1 MIIHQFSLVNSM
13 KKNISFFVIVSIY
26 FLLQS
31 HFVSAQVF
39 INQAGYL
46 PELLKIFYTSVSADS
61 FYVIETSTGTIK
73 FRDELYFSV
82 ANDPATDLTLF
93 SGDFSSLQISG
104 NYFILLSNGD
114 SSHTFSIS
122 SSVFDDVYKKSL
134 KGYYF
139 QRCGTTLLQPFAGV
153 YYHPACHPGDGFYH
167 SSTGQSGFRVS
178 TGGWHDAGDYG
189 KYVVNSGITVGTL
202 LMAYESFPEKF
213 SHDNLNIP
221 ESGNGVS
228 DLLDEVR
235 YELEWLLKMQ
245 NENGGVY
252 FKITKEQ
259 FESFIMPQND
269 SGIRYIHVLSSTA
282 TGNFAAMM
290 ARAARLYN
298 SIDTTFSNKCLN
310 AAILA
315 WNYLI
320 ANPTIV
326 PTGGFKNPTGTVT
339 GEYGDTND
347 SDERLWAAAELY
359 ETTGLSDYENYFM
372 ANYALGGI
380 ISGAM
385 SWNKV
390 KNLALLTYLNSSQ
403 SGASQTVKNQI
414 KNSLVNYAN
423 TLLSRAS
430 TNGFGITINPG
441 EYYWGCNS
449 DVLNKAMLLIYAY
462 EQTNNVG
469 YYQTAL
475 MQVNYILGTNAH
487 NISFVTGIGTN
498 SVMHPHHRPS
508 VADGVVNPV
517 PGLLAGGPNQYL
529 DDPVLQSHFN
539 SSTPPA
545 LCYIDDVGSYASN
558 EIAINWNA
566 PLVFVSGYFNAEG
579 LTSIGDQGFDFVPNK
594 FELNQNYP
602 NPFNP
607 TTNITWQSPVSSWQ
621 SLRIYD
627 TLGKE
632 ISTLVDEYRTAGSY
646 EIDFN
651 VGQDS
656 NTDIA
661 SGIYFYRLE
670 IGDYSSTKKMIL
682 LK

>member
-1 MIIHQFSLVNSM
+1 M
-13 KKNISFFVIVSIY
+13 KKNILFLHFLSLYI
-26 FLLQS
+26 LLQQPIS
-31 HFVSAQVF
+31 IAQVY

-46 PELLKIFYTSVSADS
+46 PELPKIFYSSSFADS
-61 FYVIETSTGTIK
+61 FYVIESSTGNIK
-73 FRDELYFSV
+73 YRDELYFSV
-82 ANDPATDLTLF
+82 ANDPATDLTLY
-93 SGDFSSLQISG
+93 SGDFSSFQING
-104 NYFILLSNGD
+104 NYFIRLSNGD
-114 SSHTFSIS
+114 SSLAFTIS
-122 SSVFDDVYKKSL
+122 PIVYDDVYKKSL

-139 QRCGTTLLQPFAGV
+139 QRCGSALLQPHAGV
-153 YYHPACHPGDGFYH
+153 YYHAACHPGDGFYH
-167 SSTGQSGFRVS
+167 SSTGQSGFRLT

-202 LMAYESFPEKF
+202 LLAYESFPDKF
-213 SHDNLNIP
+213 NQDNLNIP
-221 ESGNGVS
+221 ESGNGVP

-235 YELEWLLKMQ
+235 YELEWLIKMQ

-252 FKITKEQ
+252 FKVTKEQ

-290 ARAARLYN
+290 ARAARIYQ
-298 SIDTTFSNKCLN
+298 SIDSTFSFQCLN
-310 AAILA
+310 AAVLA
-315 WNYLI
+315 WNFLV

-326 PTGGFKNPTGTVT
+326 PPGGFKNPIGTVT

-347 SDERLWAAAELY
+347 SDERLWAAAELF
-359 ETTGLSDYENYFM
+359 ETTGLSEYHDYVI
-372 ANYALGGI
+372 ANYASGGI

-403 SGASQTVKNQI
+403 TSASQTIKTQI
-414 KNSLVNYAN
+414 KNSLISYAN

-430 TNGFGITINPG
+430 TNGFGVTINPG

-449 DVLNKAMLLIYAY
+449 DVLNKALLLIYAY
-462 EQTNNVG
+462 EETNNVG
-469 YYQTAL
+469 YFQTAL
-475 MQVNYILGTNAH
+475 MQLNYILGTNAH
-487 NISFVTGIGTN
+487 SISFITGIGIN

-508 VADGVVNPV
+508 SADGVVNPV
-517 PGLLAGGPNQYL
+517 PGLLAGGPDQYL

-579 LTSIGDQGFDFVPNK
+579 VSSVDDQGFNSVPDK
-594 FELNQNYP
+594 FKLEQNYP

-607 TTNITWQSPVSSWQ
+607 ITKINYSIASVISTEGRNPNVT
-621 SLRIYD
+621 LKVYD
-627 TLGKE
+627 TLGNE
-632 ISTLVDEYRTAGSY
+632 VVTLVNENQSAGNY
-646 EIDFN
+646 EVEFN
-651 VGQDS
+651 AKNIS
-656 NTDIA
+656 
-661 SGIYFYRLE
+661 SGVYFYTLSTQN
-670 IGDYSSTKKMIL
+670 YSETKSMVL

>member
-1 MIIHQFSLVNSM
+1 M
-13 KKNISFFVIVSIY
+13 KKNISFFCLVSLAVL
-26 FLLQS
+26 FQS
-31 HFVSAQVF
+31 KIASAQVF

-46 PELLKIFYTSVSADS
+46 PTLPKIFYTSVSADS
-61 FYVIETSTGTIK
+61 FYVIESSTGTIK

-82 ANDPATDLTLF
+82 ANDAATSLTLYA
-93 SGDFSSLQISG
+93 GDFSTFQTIG
-104 NYFILLSNGD
+104 NYFIRLSNRD
-114 SSHTFSIS
+114 SSNTFSIS
-122 SSVFDDVYKKSL
+122 SNVYDDVYKKSL

-139 QRCGTTLLQPFAGV
+139 QRCGTALLQPHAGV
-153 YYHPACHPGDGFYH
+153 YYHSACHPGDGSYH

-202 LMAYESFPEKF
+202 LLAYENFPEKF
-213 SHDNLNIP
+213 NQDNLNIP
-221 ESGNGVS
+221 ESGNGVP

-269 SGIRYIHVLSSTA
+269 SGIRYIYVLSSTA

-290 ARAARLYN
+290 ARAARLYH

-310 AAILA
+310 AATLA
-315 WNYLI
+315 WSYLI
-320 ANPTIV
+320 SNPTIV
-326 PTGGFKNPTGTVT
+326 PTGGFKNPIGTVT

-359 ETTGLSDYENYFM
+359 ETTGIPDYDNYFNT
-372 ANYALGGI
+372 NYASGGI
-380 ISGAM
+380 ISGVM

-403 SGASQTVKNQI
+403 SGASQTIKNQI

-462 EQTNNVG
+462 EKTSNYS
-469 YYQTAL
+469 YYQIAS
-475 MQVNYILGTNAH
+475 MQLNYILGTNAH
-487 NISFVTGIGTN
+487 NISFVTGVGTN
-498 SVMHPHHRPS
+498 PVMHPHHRPS

-517 PGLLAGGPNQYL
+517 PGLLAGGPDQYL

-539 SSTPPA
+539 CSTPPA
-545 LCYIDDVGSYASN
+545 LCYLDDVGSYASN

-579 LTSIGDQGFDFVPNK
+579 LTSVDYQGFNFVPDK

-607 TTNITWQSPVSSWQ
+607 STNITWQSPVSSWQ
-621 SLRIYD
+621 TLRIYD
-627 TLGKE
+627 SLGKE
-632 ISTLVDEYRTAGSY
+632 VAILVDEYKPAGIY
-646 EIDFN
+646 N
-651 VGQDS
+651 VQFTMNNEQLS
-656 NTDIA
+656 
-661 SGIYFYRLE
+661 SGIYFYQL
-670 IGDYSSTKKMIL
+670 IAGDYSSTKKMIL

>member
-1 MIIHQFSLVNSM
+1 M
-13 KKNISFFVIVSIY
+13 KKTIFLFGLLGFY
-26 FLLQS
+26 FLLQLQTA
-31 HFVSAQVF
+31 SAQVF

-46 PELLKIFYTSVSADS
+46 PALSKIFYTSVSADS
-61 FYVIETSTGTIK
+61 FYIIQTSTGDIK
-73 FRDELYFSV
+73 YRDELYFSII
-82 ANDPATDLTLF
+82 NDPATGLTLY
-93 SGDFSSLQISG
+93 SGDFSAFENIG
-104 NYFILLSNGD
+104 NYFIRLSNGD

-122 SSVFDDVYKKSL
+122 STVYDDVFKKSL

-139 QRCGTTLLQPFAGV
+139 QRCGIALLQPNAGV
-153 YYHPACHPGDGFYH
+153 YYHSPCHPGDGFYH
-167 SSTGQSGFRVS
+167 SSTGQPGFRYT

-202 LMAYESFPEKF
+202 LLSYESFPEKF
-213 SHDNLNIP
+213 DHDNLNIP
-221 ESGNGVS
+221 ESGNGVP

-245 NENGGVY
+245 NENGGIY

-290 ARAARLYN
+290 ARAARLYHA
-298 SIDTTFSNKCLN
+298 IDTTFSNKCLN
-310 AAILA
+310 AATLA
-315 WNYLI
+315 WSFLI
-320 ANPTIV
+320 ANPAIV

-359 ETTGLSDYENYFM
+359 ETTGLSDYHNYFI
-372 ANYALGGI
+372 ANYTLGGI

-390 KNLALLTYLNSSQ
+390 KNLALLTYLNTAQ
-403 SGASQTVKNQI
+403 SGASQTAKDQI
-414 KNSLVNYAN
+414 KISLVNFAN
-423 TLLSRAS
+423 TLLGGAS
-430 TNGFGITINPG
+430 TNGFGVTINPG

-449 DVLNKAMLLIYAY
+449 DVLNKALLLIYAY

-469 YYQTAL
+469 YYQIAL
-475 MQVNYILGTNAH
+475 MQLNYILGTNAH
-487 NISFVTGIGTN
+487 NISFVTGIGDF
-498 SVMHPHHRPS
+498 SVMNPHHRPS

-517 PGLLAGGPNQYL
+517 PGLLAGGPDQYL
-529 DDPVLQSHFN
+529 NDPVLQSHFN
-539 SSTPPA
+539 SPTPPA

-579 LTSIGDQGFDFVPNK
+579 LTSIDDQGFSSIPDK

-607 TTNITWQSPVSSWQ
+607 DTRISWQSPIGGWQ
-621 SLRIYD
+621 TLKIYD
-627 TLGKE
+627 SLGKE
-632 ISTLVDEYRTAGSY
+632 VAILVDEYKPAGTY
-646 EIDFN
+646 N
-651 VGQDS
+651 VQFTMNNLPAGRQGVQLS
-656 NTDIA
+656 
-661 SGIYFYRLE
+661 SGIYFYQLRA
-670 IGDYSSTKKMIL
+670 GDWMQTKKMMV

>member
-1 MIIHQFSLVNSM
+1 MKINILFLHFLSLY
-13 KKNISFFVIVSIY
+13 I
-26 FLLQS
+26 LLQQPIS
-31 HFVSAQVF
+31 IAQVY

-46 PELLKIFYTSVSADS
+46 PELPKIFYSSSFADS
-61 FYVIETSTGTIK
+61 FYVIESSTGNIK
-73 FRDELYFSV
+73 YRDELYFSV
-82 ANDPATDLTLF
+82 ANDPATDLTLY
-93 SGDFSSLQISG
+93 SGDFSSFQING
-104 NYFILLSNGD
+104 NYFIRLSNGD

-122 SSVFDDVYKKSL
+122 SNVYDDVYKKSL

-139 QRCGTTLLQPFAGV
+139 QRCGIALLQPYAGV
-153 YYHPACHPGDGFYH
+153 YYHAACHPGDGFYH
-167 SSTGQSGFRVS
+167 SSTGQSGFRPT

-202 LMAYESFPEKF
+202 LLAYESFPDKF
-213 SHDNLNIP
+213 NQDNLNIP
-221 ESGNGVS
+221 ESGNS
-228 DLLDEVR
+228 IPDLLDEVR
-235 YELEWLLKMQ
+235 HELEWLMKMQ

-252 FKITKEQ
+252 FKVTKEQ

-282 TGNFAAMM
+282 TGNFAGMM
-290 ARAARLYN
+290 ARAARIYQ
-298 SIDTTFSNKCLN
+298 SIDSTFSFQCLN
-310 AAILA
+310 AAVLA
-315 WNYLI
+315 WNFLV

-326 PTGGFKNPTGTVT
+326 PPGGFKNPIGTVT

-347 SDERLWAAAELY
+347 SDERLWAAAELF
-359 ETTGLSDYENYFM
+359 ETTGLSEYHDYVI
-372 ANYALGGI
+372 ANYASGGI

-403 SGASQTVKNQI
+403 TSASQTIKTQI
-414 KNSLVNYAN
+414 KNSMISYVN

-430 TNGFGITINPG
+430 TNGFGVTINPG

-449 DVLNKAMLLIYAY
+449 DVLNKALLLIYAY
-462 EQTNNVG
+462 EETNNVG
-469 YYQTAL
+469 YFQTAL
-475 MQVNYILGTNAH
+475 MQLNYILGTNAH
-487 NISFVTGIGTN
+487 NISFITGIGIN

-508 VADGVVNPV
+508 SADGVVNPV
-517 PGLLAGGPNQYL
+517 PGLLAGGPDQYL

-579 LTSIGDQGFDFVPNK
+579 VSSVDDQGFNSVPDK
-594 FELNQNYP
+594 FKLEQNYP

-607 TTNITWQSPVSSWQ
+607 ITKINYSITSVISTEGRNPNVT
-621 SLRIYD
+621 LKVYD
-627 TLGKE
+627 TLGNE
-632 ISTLVDEYRTAGSY
+632 VVTLVNENQSAGNY
-646 EIDFN
+646 EVEFN
-651 VGQDS
+651 AKNIS
-656 NTDIA
+656 
-661 SGIYFYRLE
+661 SGVYFYTLSTQN
-670 IGDYSSTKKMIL
+670 YSETKSMVL

>member
-1 MIIHQFSLVNSM
+1 MKINILFLHFLSLY
-13 KKNISFFVIVSIY
+13 I
-26 FLLQS
+26 LLQQPIS
-31 HFVSAQVF
+31 IAQVY

-46 PELLKIFYTSVSADS
+46 PELPKIFYSSSFADS
-61 FYVIETSTGTIK
+61 FYVIESSTGNIK
-73 FRDELYFSV
+73 YRDELYFSV
-82 ANDPATDLTLF
+82 ANDPATDLTLY
-93 SGDFSSLQISG
+93 SGDFSSFQING
-104 NYFILLSNGD
+104 NYFIRLSNGD

-122 SSVFDDVYKKSL
+122 SNVYDDVYKKSL

-139 QRCGTTLLQPFAGV
+139 QRCGIALLQPYAGV
-153 YYHPACHPGDGFYH
+153 YYHAACHPGDGFYH
-167 SSTGQSGFRVS
+167 SSTGQSGFRL
-178 TGGWHDAGDYG
+178 TPGGWHDAGDYG

-202 LMAYESFPEKF
+202 LLAYESFPDKF
-213 SHDNLNIP
+213 NQDNLNIP
-221 ESGNGVS
+221 ESGNS
-228 DLLDEVR
+228 IPDLLDEVR
-235 YELEWLLKMQ
+235 HELEWLMKMQ

-252 FKITKEQ
+252 FKVTKEQ

-282 TGNFAAMM
+282 TGNFAGMM
-290 ARAARLYN
+290 ARAARIYQ
-298 SIDTTFSNKCLN
+298 SIDSTFSFQCLN
-310 AAILA
+310 AAVLA
-315 WNYLI
+315 WNFLV

-326 PTGGFKNPTGTVT
+326 PPGGFKNPIGTVT

-347 SDERLWAAAELY
+347 SDERLWAAAELF
-359 ETTGLSDYENYFM
+359 ETTGLSEYHDYVI
-372 ANYALGGI
+372 ANYASGGI

-403 SGASQTVKNQI
+403 TSASQTIKTQI
-414 KNSLVNYAN
+414 KNSLISYAN

-430 TNGFGITINPG
+430 ANGFGVTINPG

-449 DVLNKAMLLIYAY
+449 DVLNKALLLIYAY
-462 EQTNNVG
+462 EETNNVG
-469 YYQTAL
+469 YFQTAL
-475 MQVNYILGTNAH
+475 MQLNYILGTNAH
-487 NISFVTGIGTN
+487 NISFITGIGIN

-508 VADGVVNPV
+508 SADGVVNPV
-517 PGLLAGGPNQYL
+517 PGLLAGGPDQYL

-579 LTSIGDQGFDFVPNK
+579 VSSVDDQGFNSVPDK
-594 FELNQNYP
+594 FKLEQNYP

-607 TTNITWQSPVSSWQ
+607 ITKINYSITSVISTEGRNPNVT
-621 SLRIYD
+621 LKVYD
-627 TLGKE
+627 TLGNE
-632 ISTLVDEYRTAGSY
+632 VVTLVNENQSAGNY
-646 EIDFN
+646 EVEFN
-651 VGQDS
+651 AKNIS
-656 NTDIA
+656 
-661 SGIYFYRLE
+661 SGVYFYTLSTQN
-670 IGDYSSTKKMIL
+670 YSETKSMVL

>member
-1 MIIHQFSLVNSM
+1 MKINILFLHFLSLY
-13 KKNISFFVIVSIY
+13 I
-26 FLLQS
+26 LLQQPIS
-31 HFVSAQVF
+31 IAQVY

-46 PELLKIFYTSVSADS
+46 PELPKIFYSSSFADS
-61 FYVIETSTGTIK
+61 FYVIESSTGNIK
-73 FRDELYFSV
+73 YRDELYFSV
-82 ANDPATDLTLF
+82 ANDPATDLTLY
-93 SGDFSSLQISG
+93 SGDFSSFQING
-104 NYFILLSNGD
+104 NYFIRLSNGD

-122 SSVFDDVYKKSL
+122 SNVYDDVYKKSL

-139 QRCGTTLLQPFAGV
+139 QRCGIALLQPYAGV
-153 YYHPACHPGDGFYH
+153 YYHAACHPGDGFYH
-167 SSTGQSGFRVS
+167 SSTGQSGFRPT

-202 LMAYESFPEKF
+202 LLAYESFPDKF
-213 SHDNLNIP
+213 NQDNLNIP
-221 ESGNGVS
+221 ESGNS
-228 DLLDEVR
+228 IPDLLDEVR
-235 YELEWLLKMQ
+235 HELEWLIKMQ

-252 FKITKEQ
+252 FKVTKEQ

-282 TGNFAAMM
+282 TGNFAGMM
-290 ARAARLYN
+290 ARAARIYQ
-298 SIDTTFSNKCLN
+298 SIDSTFSFQCLN
-310 AAILA
+310 AAVLA
-315 WNYLI
+315 WNFLV
-320 ANPTIV
+320 ANPAIV
-326 PTGGFKNPTGTVT
+326 PPGGFKNPIGTVT

-347 SDERLWAAAELY
+347 SDERLWAAAELF
-359 ETTGLSDYENYFM
+359 ETTGLSEYHDYVI
-372 ANYALGGI
+372 ANYASGGI

-403 SGASQTVKNQI
+403 TSASQTIKTQI
-414 KNSLVNYAN
+414 KNSLISYAN

-430 TNGFGITINPG
+430 ANGFGVTINPG

-449 DVLNKAMLLIYAY
+449 DVLNKALLLIYSY
-462 EQTNNVG
+462 EETNNVG
-469 YYQTAL
+469 YFQTAL
-475 MQVNYILGTNAH
+475 MQLNYILGTNAH
-487 NISFVTGIGTN
+487 SISFITGIGIN

-508 VADGVVNPV
+508 SADGVVNPV
-517 PGLLAGGPNQYL
+517 PGLLAGGPDQYL

-579 LTSIGDQGFDFVPNK
+579 VSSVDDQGFNSVPDK
-594 FELNQNYP
+594 FKLEQNYP

-607 TTNITWQSPVSSWQ
+607 ITKINYSITSVISTEGRNPNVT
-621 SLRIYD
+621 LKVYD
-627 TLGKE
+627 TLGNE
-632 ISTLVDEYRTAGSY
+632 VVTLVNENQSAGNY
-646 EIDFN
+646 EVEFN
-651 VGQDS
+651 AKNIS
-656 NTDIA
+656 
-661 SGIYFYRLE
+661 SGVYFYTLSTQN
-670 IGDYSSTKKMIL
+670 YSETKSMVL

>member
-1 MIIHQFSLVNSM
+1 M
-13 KKNISFFVIVSIY
+13 KIKILLCYCAVFN
-26 FLLQS
+26 FLLQPEIT
-31 HFVSAQVF
+31 FAQVF
-39 INQAGYL
+39 VNQAGYL
-46 PELLKIFYTSVSADS
+46 PTLTKIFYSSSSADS
-61 FYVIETSTGTIK
+61 FYVIESSTGTIK
-73 FRDELYFSV
+73 FRDELYFSIT
-82 ANDPATDLTLF
+82 NDAATGLTLYA
-93 SGDFSSLQISG
+93 GDFSTLQTAG

-114 SSHTFSIS
+114 SSHTFTIS
-122 SSVFDDVYKKSL
+122 SNVYDDVYKKSL

-139 QRCGTTLLQPFAGV
+139 QRCGTALLQPHAGV
-153 YYHPACHPGDGFYH
+153 YYHSICHNPGDGFYH
-167 SSTGQSGFRVS
+167 SSTGQSGFRLS

-202 LMAYESFPEKF
+202 LLAYESFPEKF
-213 SHDNLNIP
+213 NQDNLNIP
-221 ESGNGVS
+221 ESGNGVP

-290 ARAARLYN
+290 ARAARLYH
-298 SIDTTFSNKCLN
+298 SIDTTFSNNCLI
-310 AAILA
+310 AATLA
-315 WNYLI
+315 WSFLVS
-320 ANPTIV
+320 NPTIV
-326 PTGGFKNPTGTVT
+326 PIGGFKNPAGTVT

-359 ETTGLSDYENYFM
+359 ETTGLSDYHNYFIT
-372 ANYALGGI
+372 NYATGGI
-380 ISGAM
+380 ISGTM

-390 KNLALLTYLNSSQ
+390 KNLALLTYLNTAR
-403 SGASQTVKNQI
+403 SGASQTAKNQI
-414 KNSLVNYAN
+414 KNSLVSYAN
-423 TLLSRAS
+423 TLLGSAS
-430 TNGFGITINPG
+430 TNGFGVTINPG
-441 EYYWGCNS
+441 EYNWGCNS
-449 DVLNKAMLLIYAY
+449 DVLNKALLLFYAY
-462 EQTNNVG
+462 EQTDNNS
-469 YYQTAL
+469 YFQIAS
-475 MQVNYILGTNAH
+475 MQLNYIIGTNAH
-487 NISFVTGIGTN
+487 NISFITGVGTN

-508 VADGVVNPV
+508 VADGVINPV
-517 PGLLAGGPNQYL
+517 PGLLAGGPDQYL

-566 PLVFVSGYFNAEG
+566 PLVFVSGYFNG
-579 LTSIGDQGFDFVPNK
+579 QGSTSVEDQSFNILPDK

-607 TTNITWQSPVSSWQ
+607 STKIKYTIPSVVDAKFASTTMTQLKVF
-621 SLRIYD
+621 D
-627 TLGKE
+627 VLGNE
-632 ISTLVDEYRTAGSY
+632 VATLVNEYKPAGNY
-646 EIDFN
+646 EVEFN
-651 VGQDS
+651 AQNIS
-656 NTDIA
+656 
-661 SGIYFYRLE
+661 SGIYFYTLSNQN
-670 IGDYSSTKKMIL
+670 YSKTKSMVL

>member
-1 MIIHQFSLVNSM
+1 MKINILFLHFLSLY
-13 KKNISFFVIVSIY
+13 I
-26 FLLQS
+26 LLQQPIS
-31 HFVSAQVF
+31 IAQVY

-46 PELLKIFYTSVSADS
+46 PELPKIFYSSSFADS
-61 FYVIETSTGTIK
+61 FYVIESSTGNIK
-73 FRDELYFSV
+73 YRDELYFSV
-82 ANDPATDLTLF
+82 ANDPATDLTLY
-93 SGDFSSLQISG
+93 SGDFSSFQING
-104 NYFILLSNGD
+104 NYFIRLSNGD

-122 SSVFDDVYKKSL
+122 SNVYDDVYKKSL

-139 QRCGTTLLQPFAGV
+139 QRCGIALLQPYAGV
-153 YYHPACHPGDGFYH
+153 YYHAACHPGDGFYH
-167 SSTGQSGFRVS
+167 SSTGQSGFRPT

-202 LMAYESFPEKF
+202 LLAYESFPDKF
-213 SHDNLNIP
+213 NQDNLNIP
-221 ESGNGVS
+221 ESGNS
-228 DLLDEVR
+228 IPDLLDEVR
-235 YELEWLLKMQ
+235 HELEWLIKMQ

-252 FKITKEQ
+252 FKVTKEQ

-290 ARAARLYN
+290 ARAARIYQ
-298 SIDTTFSNKCLN
+298 SIDSTFSFQCLN
-310 AAILA
+310 AAVLA
-315 WNYLI
+315 WNFLV
-320 ANPTIV
+320 ANPAIV
-326 PTGGFKNPTGTVT
+326 PPGGFKNPIGTVT

-347 SDERLWAAAELY
+347 SDERLWAAAELF
-359 ETTGLSDYENYFM
+359 ETTGLSEYHDYVI
-372 ANYALGGI
+372 ANYASGGI

-403 SGASQTVKNQI
+403 TSASQTIKTQI
-414 KNSLVNYAN
+414 KNSLISYAN

-430 TNGFGITINPG
+430 TNGFGVTINPG

-449 DVLNKAMLLIYAY
+449 DVLNKALLLIYAY
-462 EQTNNVG
+462 EETNNVG
-469 YYQTAL
+469 YFQTAL
-475 MQVNYILGTNAH
+475 MQLNYILGTNAH
-487 NISFVTGIGTN
+487 SISFITGIGIN

-508 VADGVVNPV
+508 SADGVVNPV
-517 PGLLAGGPNQYL
+517 PGLLAGGPDQYL

-579 LTSIGDQGFDFVPNK
+579 VSSVDDQGFNSVPDK
-594 FELNQNYP
+594 FKLEQNYP

-607 TTNITWQSPVSSWQ
+607 ITKINYSITSVISTEGRNPNVT
-621 SLRIYD
+621 LKVYD
-627 TLGKE
+627 TLGNE
-632 ISTLVDEYRTAGSY
+632 VVTLVNENQSAGNY
-646 EIDFN
+646 EVEFN
-651 VGQDS
+651 AKNIS
-656 NTDIA
+656 
-661 SGIYFYRLE
+661 SGVYFYTLSTQN
-670 IGDYSSTKKMIL
+670 YSETKSMVL

>member
-1 MIIHQFSLVNSM
+1 MKINILFLHFLSLY
-13 KKNISFFVIVSIY
+13 I
-26 FLLQS
+26 LLQQPIS
-31 HFVSAQVF
+31 IAQVY

-46 PELLKIFYTSVSADS
+46 PELPKIFYSSSFADS
-61 FYVIETSTGTIK
+61 FYVIESSTGNIEY
-73 FRDELYFSV
+73 RDELYFSV
-82 ANDPATDLTLF
+82 ANDPATDLTLY
-93 SGDFSSLQISG
+93 SGDFSSFQING
-104 NYFILLSNGD
+104 NYFIRLSNGD

-122 SSVFDDVYKKSL
+122 SNVYGDVYKKSL

-139 QRCGTTLLQPFAGV
+139 QRCGIALLQPYAGV
-153 YYHPACHPGDGFYH
+153 YYHAACHPGDGFYH
-167 SSTGQSGFRVS
+167 SSTGQSGFRPT

-202 LMAYESFPEKF
+202 LLAYESFPDKF
-213 SHDNLNIP
+213 NQDNLNIP
-221 ESGNGVS
+221 ESGNS
-228 DLLDEVR
+228 IPDLLDEVR
-235 YELEWLLKMQ
+235 HELEWLIKMQ

-252 FKITKEQ
+252 FKVTKEQ

-290 ARAARLYN
+290 ARAARIYQ
-298 SIDTTFSNKCLN
+298 SIDSTFSFQCLN
-310 AAILA
+310 AAVLA
-315 WNYLI
+315 WNFLV

-326 PTGGFKNPTGTVT
+326 PPGGFKNPIGTFT

-347 SDERLWAAAELY
+347 SDERLWAAAELF
-359 ETTGLSDYENYFM
+359 ETTGLSEYHDYVI
-372 ANYALGGI
+372 ANYASGGI

-403 SGASQTVKNQI
+403 TSASQTIKTQI
-414 KNSLVNYAN
+414 KNSMISYVN

-430 TNGFGITINPG
+430 TNGFGVTINPG

-449 DVLNKAMLLIYAY
+449 DVLNKALLLIYAY
-462 EQTNNVG
+462 EETNNVG
-469 YYQTAL
+469 YFQTAL
-475 MQVNYILGTNAH
+475 MQLNYILGTNAH
-487 NISFVTGIGTN
+487 NISFITGIGIN

-508 VADGVVNPV
+508 SADGVVNPV
-517 PGLLAGGPNQYL
+517 PGLLAGGPDQYL

-579 LTSIGDQGFDFVPNK
+579 VSSVDDQGFNSIPDK
-594 FELNQNYP
+594 FKLEQNYP

-607 TTNITWQSPVSSWQ
+607 ITKINYSITSVISTEGRNPNVT
-621 SLRIYD
+621 LKVYD
-627 TLGKE
+627 TLGNE
-632 ISTLVDEYRTAGSY
+632 VVTLVNENQSAGNY
-646 EIDFN
+646 EVEFN
-651 VGQDS
+651 AKNIS
-656 NTDIA
+656 
-661 SGIYFYRLE
+661 SGVYFYTLSTQN
-670 IGDYSSTKKMIL
+670 YSETKSMVL

>member
-1 MIIHQFSLVNSM
+1 MKINILFLHFLSLY
-13 KKNISFFVIVSIY
+13 I
-26 FLLQS
+26 LLQQPIS
-31 HFVSAQVF
+31 IAQVY

-46 PELLKIFYTSVSADS
+46 PELPKIFYSSSFADS
-61 FYVIETSTGTIK
+61 FYVIESSTGNIEY
-73 FRDELYFSV
+73 RDELYFSV
-82 ANDPATDLTLF
+82 ANDPATDLTLYL
-93 SGDFSSLQISG
+93 GDFSSFQING
-104 NYFILLSNGD
+104 NYFIRLSNGD

-122 SSVFDDVYKKSL
+122 SNVYDDVYKKSL

-139 QRCGTTLLQPFAGV
+139 QRCGIALLQPYAGV
-153 YYHPACHPGDGFYH
+153 YYHAACHPGDGFYH
-167 SSTGQSGFRVS
+167 SSTGQSGFRL
-178 TGGWHDAGDYG
+178 TPGGWHDAGDYG

-202 LMAYESFPEKF
+202 LLAYESFPDKF
-213 SHDNLNIP
+213 NQDNLNIP
-221 ESGNGVS
+221 ESGNS
-228 DLLDEVR
+228 IPDLLDEVR
-235 YELEWLLKMQ
+235 HELEWLMKMQ

-252 FKITKEQ
+252 FKVTKEQ

-290 ARAARLYN
+290 ARAARIYQ
-298 SIDTTFSNKCLN
+298 SIDSTFSFQCLN
-310 AAILA
+310 AAVLA
-315 WNYLI
+315 WNFLV

-326 PTGGFKNPTGTVT
+326 PPGGFKNPIGTVT

-347 SDERLWAAAELY
+347 SDERLWAAAELF
-359 ETTGLSDYENYFM
+359 ETTGLSEYHDYVI
-372 ANYALGGI
+372 ANYASGGI

-403 SGASQTVKNQI
+403 TSASQTIKTQI
-414 KNSLVNYAN
+414 KNSLISYAN

-430 TNGFGITINPG
+430 ANGFGVTINPG

-449 DVLNKAMLLIYAY
+449 DVLNKALLLIYSY
-462 EQTNNVG
+462 EETNNVG
-469 YYQTAL
+469 YFQTAL
-475 MQVNYILGTNAH
+475 MQLNYILGTNAH
-487 NISFVTGIGTN
+487 SISFITGIGIN

-508 VADGVVNPV
+508 SADGVVNPV
-517 PGLLAGGPNQYL
+517 PGLLAGGPDQYL

-579 LTSIGDQGFDFVPNK
+579 VSSVDDQGFNSVPDK
-594 FELNQNYP
+594 FKLEQNYP

-607 TTNITWQSPVSSWQ
+607 ITKINYSITSVISTEGRNPNVT
-621 SLRIYD
+621 LKVYD
-627 TLGKE
+627 TLGNE
-632 ISTLVDEYRTAGSY
+632 VVTLVNENQSAGNY
-646 EIDFN
+646 EVEFN
-651 VGQDS
+651 AKNIS
-656 NTDIA
+656 
-661 SGIYFYRLE
+661 SGVYFYTLSTQN
-670 IGDYSSTKKMIL
+670 YSETKSMVL

>member
-1 MIIHQFSLVNSM
+1 M
-13 KKNISFFVIVSIY
+13 KLKILLCYYVVFN
-26 FLLQS
+26 FLLQPKIT
-31 HFVSAQVF
+31 SAQVF
-39 INQAGYL
+39 VNQAGYL
-46 PELLKIFYTSVSADS
+46 PTLTKIFYTSTIADS
-61 FYVIETSTGTIK
+61 FYIIESSTGTIK
-73 FRDELYFSV
+73 FRDELYFSIT
-82 ANDPATDLTLF
+82 NDAATGLTLYA
-93 SGDFSSLQISG
+93 GDFSTLQTSG

-122 SSVFDDVYKKSL
+122 SNVFDDVYKKSL
-134 KGYYF
+134 KGFYF
-139 QRCGTTLLQPFAGV
+139 QRCGTALLQPHAGV
-153 YYHPACHPGDGFYH
+153 YYHTACHQTDGLYH
-167 SSTGQSGFRVS
+167 ASTGQSGFRLS

-202 LMAYESFPEKF
+202 LLAFESFPGKF
-213 SHDNLNIP
+213 NQDNLNIP
-221 ESGNGVS
+221 ESGNNVP

-282 TGNFAAMM
+282 TGNFAAVM
-290 ARAARLYN
+290 AKAARLYH

-310 AAILA
+310 AATLA
-315 WNYLI
+315 WSFLI
-320 ANPTIV
+320 SNPTIV

-359 ETTGLSDYENYFM
+359 ETTGLSEYDNYFIT
-372 ANYALGGI
+372 NYVTGGI

-390 KNLALLTYLNSSQ
+390 KNLALLTYLNSAQTGS
-403 SGASQTVKNQI
+403 SQTVKNQI
-414 KNSLVNYAN
+414 KNSLVSYAN
-423 TLLSRAS
+423 TLLGRAS
-430 TNGFGITINPG
+430 ANGFGVTINPG
-441 EYYWGCNS
+441 EYNWGCNS
-449 DVLNKAMLLIYAY
+449 DVLNKALLLIYAY
-462 EQTNNVG
+462 EQTNNNS
-469 YYQTAL
+469 YYQIAS
-475 MQVNYILGTNAH
+475 MQLNYIMGTNAH
-487 NISFVTGIGTN
+487 DISFITGVGTN

-517 PGLLAGGPNQYL
+517 PGLLAGGPDQYL

-539 SSTPPA
+539 NSTPPA

-566 PLVFVSGYFNAEG
+566 PLVFVSGYFNGEG
-579 LTSIGDQGFDFVPNK
+579 LTSVEDQGFNLVPDR

-607 TTNITWQSPVSSWQ
+607 TTKINYSITSV
-621 SLRIYD
+621 
-627 TLGKE
+627 
-632 ISTLVDEYRTAGSY
+632 ISTEGSNLNVTLKVYDALGNEVETLVNENQSAGNY
-646 EIDFN
+646 EVEFN
-651 VGQDS
+651 AKYIS
-656 NTDIA
+656 
-661 SGIYFYRLE
+661 SGVYFYTLSTQ
-670 IGDYSSTKKMIL
+670 DYSKTKSMVL

>member
-1 MIIHQFSLVNSM
+1 M
-13 KKNISFFVIVSIY
+13 KKNIIFLHFLSLYI
-26 FLLQS
+26 LLQQPIS
-31 HFVSAQVF
+31 IAQVY

-46 PELLKIFYTSVSADS
+46 PELPKIFYSSSFADS
-61 FYVIETSTGTIK
+61 FYVIESSTGNIK
-73 FRDELYFSV
+73 YRDELYFSV
-82 ANDPATDLTLF
+82 ANDPATDLTLY
-93 SGDFSSLQISG
+93 SGDFSSFQING
-104 NYFILLSNGD
+104 NYFIRLSNGD

-122 SSVFDDVYKKSL
+122 SNVYDDVYKKSL

-139 QRCGTTLLQPFAGV
+139 QRCGIALLQPFAGV
-153 YYHPACHPGDGFYH
+153 YYHAACHPGDGFYH
-167 SSTGQSGFRVS
+167 SSIGQSGFRLT

-202 LMAYESFPEKF
+202 LLAYESFPDKF
-213 SHDNLNIP
+213 NQDNLNIP
-221 ESGNGVS
+221 ESGNS
-228 DLLDEVR
+228 IPDLLDEVR
-235 YELEWLLKMQ
+235 HELEWLIKMQ

-252 FKITKEQ
+252 FKVTKEQ

-290 ARAARLYN
+290 ARAARIYQ
-298 SIDTTFSNKCLN
+298 SIDSTFSFQCLN
-310 AAILA
+310 AAVLA
-315 WNYLI
+315 WNFLV
-320 ANPTIV
+320 ANPAIV
-326 PTGGFKNPTGTVT
+326 PPGGFKNPIGTFT

-347 SDERLWAAAELY
+347 SDERLWAAAELF
-359 ETTGLSDYENYFM
+359 ETTGLSEYHDYVI
-372 ANYALGGI
+372 ANYASGGI

-403 SGASQTVKNQI
+403 TSASQTIKTQI
-414 KNSLVNYAN
+414 KNSLISYAN

-430 TNGFGITINPG
+430 INGFGVTINPG

-449 DVLNKAMLLIYAY
+449 DALNKALLLIYAY
-462 EQTNNVG
+462 EETNNVG
-469 YYQTAL
+469 YFQTAL
-475 MQVNYILGTNAH
+475 MQLNYILGTNAH
-487 NISFVTGIGTN
+487 SISFVTGIGIN

-508 VADGVVNPV
+508 SADGVVNPV
-517 PGLLAGGPNQYL
+517 PGLLAGGPDQYL

-579 LTSIGDQGFDFVPNK
+579 VSSVDDQGFNSVPDK
-594 FELNQNYP
+594 FKLKQNYP

-607 TTNITWQSPVSSWQ
+607 ITKINYSITSVISTEGRNPNVT
-621 SLRIYD
+621 LKVYD
-627 TLGKE
+627 TLGNE
-632 ISTLVDEYRTAGSY
+632 VVTLVNENQSAGNY
-646 EIDFN
+646 EVEFN
-651 VGQDS
+651 AKNIS
-656 NTDIA
+656 
-661 SGIYFYRLE
+661 SGVYFYTLSTQN
-670 IGDYSSTKKMIL
+670 YSETKSMVL